1 MKGTLQILILDDERG
16 GIQHLHNAL
25 SVKHSVTWTRTI
37 SEASK
42 AIDLGDF
49 DVIICGTHLLNES
62 MFEFLKDVRDKAA
75 NKQIPFVCFR
85 SGASAYAKANDPQI
99 EYTSQLMG
107 ANAYIVADYETDTV
121 ALLAEVEAA
130 LESVIRSKNETWA
143 TAHIRG

>member
-1 MKGTLQILILDDERG
+1 MKGILQILILDDERG
-16 GIQHLHNAL
+16 GIKHLHNAL

-37 SEASK
+37 IEANK
-42 AIDLGDF
+42 AIDLGEF

-62 MFEFLKDVRDKAA
+62 MFEFLKDVRDQ

-85 SGASAYAKANDPQI
+85 SGASSFAKANDSQI

-107 ANAYIVADYETDTV
+107 ANAYIVADNETDTK

-130 LESVIRSKNETWA
+130 LEPVILGKHEA
-143 TAHIRG
+143 